1 MKMLLMKLLSFD
13 KTNWFI
19 NIFNIICLSEV
30 CAMYVGVVNRLIM
43 LMGNEE
49 TVENE
54 ETSEDDKADD
64 NEV

>member
-19 NIFNIICLSEV
+19 KIFLNNLSEQRECNV
-30 CAMYVGVVNRLIM
+30 WWSCKQTCYVDM
-43 LMGNEE
+43 ANEE

-54 ETSEDDKADD
+54 ETGED
-64 NEV
+64 